1 MEIET
6 VSDLA
11 NVIAD
16 WIGVYGAC
24 KDEGKSDGCEFS
36 EKKVACCR
44 VGFTMHLEE
53 RIREAVENDK
63 KIEEMNLREL
73 AKQNG
78 A

>member
-6 VSDLA
+6 VADLA
-11 NVIAD
+11 DRIAD

-24 KDEGKSDGCEFS
+24 KDEGNGDGCEFS

-53 RIREAVENDK
+53 RIRQAVENDK
-63 KIEEMNLREL
+63 KIEQFFL
-73 AKQNG
+73 KG
-78 A
+78 GV

>member
-24 KDEGKSDGCEFS
+24 KCEGKSDGCEFS
-36 EKKVACCR
+36 EKKVTCCR

-53 RIREAVENDK
+53 RIRDAVENDN
-63 KIEEMNLREL
+63 KIEEMNLKSL
-73 AKQNG
+73 SNK
-78 A
+78 

>member
-24 KDEGKSDGCEFS
+24 KDEGKSDECEFS
-36 EKKVACCR
+36 EKKVTCCR
-44 VGFTMHLEE
+44 IG
-53 RIREAVENDK
+53 
-63 KIEEMNLREL
+63 L
-73 AKQNG
+73 AKFF
-78 A
+78 